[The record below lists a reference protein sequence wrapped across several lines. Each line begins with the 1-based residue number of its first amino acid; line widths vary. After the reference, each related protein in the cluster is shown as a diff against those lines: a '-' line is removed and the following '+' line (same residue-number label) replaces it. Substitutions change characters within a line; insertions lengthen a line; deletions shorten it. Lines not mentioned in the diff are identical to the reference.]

1 MRYRSS
7 ERMVDACINVLLILI
22 GIMVIYPIWFV
33 FIASVSAPDAIA
45 NGKVI
50 FWPKGFTLDGY
61 KILLENKNVWIGYKN
76 SIVYTFVGTI
86 ISLAIQITGGYALS
100 RRSLPGRR
108 ILNVLFII
116 TMYFQGG
123 MIPSFLLINT
133 LGLYDTM
140 WALILPGSVSA
151 FNMIIIRNYFES
163 NIPEELYDSARID
176 GCGYFRFFSS
186 IVLPLS
192 TGIVAIMTMYSVQG
206 IWNDYMKAKLYIS
219 SFEKRNLQQVIQG
232 ITAKLD
238 STLNTLEGEN
248 YDLYLAKINEQQ
260 LLKYSVVVVAMLP
273 LVILY
278 PFIQKYL
285 VKGVM
290 VGAVKG

>member
-1 MRYRSS
+1 
-7 ERMVDACINVLLILI
+7 MVDACINVLLILI